1 MKRKLWFLSLVVL
14 GILLY
19 PKDTYAFSQA
29 NYEYKSLCGNFE
41 VAGMHTDGVID
52 PVGCFNTFDEAKNF
66 MRSNGADDLV
76 VFGKVSGKT
85 KILDANMALLDLS
98 VNPTTLT
105 YFYTNS
111 NLTGSSYTYMDTGS
125 LYGGV
130 DGALLDSSYSS
141 AKGVYTAKVKIGNF
155 TGWISQEAYEVV
167 PVTWVKSSSSYT
179 VTNESIKHNYV
190 NKIQETFTG
199 SKGSIIGP
207 KPDMLSPGTYYSYDG
222 KYFYTDRTTMIK
234 DYKNGNYNN
243 AVNKDN
249 EYYNYYMY
257 LSNHTRTSYSSQNI
271 DEYIRNNMGISQDVY
286 GNASNGSNSRLY
298 GKGVFYYYAQEK
310 YGVNAILSLSLSRNE
325 TSHGRSNLAINKN
338 NGFGLNA
345 VDTSPTESANWYA
358 SYASSI
364 LGYAS
369 KWITYGYAHPRD
381 WRYFGPQFGDK
392 WIGMNVKYASDT
404 YWSEKMAAQYY
415 SLDKAKGLQDYNFY
429 QLGVVTRQVNAMSD
443 ASNSS
448 KFVYSY
454 PEAEDAVVIIGE
466 KQGEAV
472 EGNTTW
478 YKVVSD
484 LNIDSNFNEITSGDY
499 NWDSYVYI
507 PAAYVKKINQGKN
520 GYISPNE
527 VTEYQDKDY
536 EYDLYV
542 EETTLKPKVAK
553 TIKQTEYYY
562 DSALT
567 VKRDQVLLNDRYVMV
582 YTAAYDKNGVAVS
595 YLVTSDYWYDQKHWV
610 PADSISFVSSDYGK
624 FSVTAA
630 GNQYTW
636 VNSTTQDTKAT
647 LISGQYHNSYAPILE
662 ETVVDGHTWYK
673 VPVNLSGTTNEFGWT
688 LASAPNVSVEKLHSE
703 SVNTPP
709 VIIAENKTIVQGS
722 EFDYR
727 KDVSATDIEDGD
739 LTKEIEVVEE
749 TVKIDEPGTYE
760 VTYKVTD
767 KNNQTTTKTITVTV
781 TENKKPV
788 ITAEDKEVVQGRK
801 LDELEGVSATDEED
815 GPVEVKVKDNTV
827 NLEEPGSYT
836 ITYEATDSYNQTSE
850 KTITVTVLKDEAPVI
865 NAEDKTITQGTKF
878 KPLDGVTAEDK
889 EDGEIKEIEVV
900 TNEVKENKTGEY
912 EVTYKVVDSFN
923 NETKKTITVTVVE
936 NQKPVINAKDKTI
949 YLNEK
954 FDPLEDVTAI
964 DPEDGKIKDID
975 VIENNV
981 KIEEIGEYKVIYQV
995 EDSFGN
1001 VVTKEITVT
1010 VEEKKL
1016 EEREGLYYFDSLK
1029 EVKNK
1034 LQIKGYHA
1042 IKGIDHTLEEE
1053 ISFYLVLKNLTTE
1066 EEFTQELNRIT
1077 DKEEITRPV
1086 FSSDG
1091 KDYTYSW
1098 YKGNVDIDELPDGD
1112 YELYIVTESHDY
1124 YARTRINNKVLK
1136 DQVAEFTSEK
1146 TLTTRNDYRNPE
1158 MPLQFVIRSKKIA
1171 DKTANSVYNQYTQYR
1186 TFAIEDNKLHIK
1198 GTAYSIGMNLAESEK
1213 VNRQIIFENQEN
1225 YKTYS
1230 YDLGSITDGMYK
1242 VGATLNDGLDKTR
1255 AWFDSTIEIS
1265 NIPKGTYTIYIATE
1279 SNVSDYSELTELLS
1293 RNLDDVVL
1301 NIDGKTYSFTI
1312 DTNERYRIE
1321 MNVE

>member
-167 PVTWVKSSSSYT
+167 PITWVKSSSSYT

-567 VKRDQVLLNDRYVMV
+567 VKRDQVLLKDRYVMV

-662 ETVVDGHTWYK
+662 ETVVDGNTWYK

-688 LASAPNVSVEKLHSE
+688 LASAPNVYVEKLHSE

-727 KDVSATDIEDGD
+727 KDVSATDTEDGD

-749 TVKIDEPGTYE
+749 NVKIDEPGTYE

-949 YLNEK
+949 YLNEE

-1301 NIDGKTYSFTI
+1301 NTDGKTYSFTI
-1312 DTNERYRIE
+1312 DTNKRYRIE